1 MSDFENEVFDWD
13 SEIESDGKEYVTVQP
28 GDYSFTVTKVERQNY
43 PGNLSSGGKIPACNM
58 ALVTGTIDVPKG
70 EATFRERLYL
80 CKSFEWKLSGFFRC
94 LGMKKHGEKL
104 RMNFQA
110 AVGKKGLAKF
120 GNHEHNGQT
129 YNQIEQY
136 YDYDPDKMNQFSGF
150 TEVKD
155 EDVPW

>member
-1 MSDFENEVFDWD
+1 MADFENEVFDWD

-43 PGNLSSGGKIPACNM
+43 SGNLSSGGKIPACNM

-70 EATFRERLYL
+70 TATFRERLYL

-120 GNHEHNGQT
+120 SVREYNGQN

-136 YDYDPDKMNQFSGF
+136 YDYDPAKLEGF

-155 EDVPW
+155 DEVPW

>member
-1 MSDFENEVFDWD
+1 MADFENEVFDWD

-28 GDYSFTVTKVERQNY
+28 GDYSFTVTNVERQNY

-120 GNHEHNGQT
+120 GNHEHNGST

-136 YDYDPDKMNQFSGF
+136 YDYDPDKLKGF

-155 EDVPW
+155 DDVPW

>member
-1 MSDFENEVFDWD
+1 
-13 SEIESDGKEYVTVQP
+13 VTVTP
-28 GDYSFTVTKVERQNY
+28 GDYAFTVTKVERQQFK
-43 PGNLSSGGKIPACNM
+43 GSDKIPECQM
-58 ALVTGTIDVPKG
+58 ALVSGTIDVPKG
-70 EATFRERLYL
+70 TATFRERLYL

-120 GNHEHNGQT
+120 GNHEHNGST

-150 TEVKD
+150 KEVKD

>member
-1 MSDFENEVFDWD
+1 MADFENELFDWD
-13 SEIESDGKEYVTVQP
+13 SEIESDGQEYVTVTP
-28 GDYSFTVTKVERQNY
+28 GDYAFTVTKVERQQFK
-43 PGNLSSGGKIPACNM
+43 GSDKIPECQM
-58 ALVTGTIDVPKG
+58 ALVSGTIDVPKG
-70 EATFRERLYL
+70 TATFRERLYL

-104 RMNFQA
+104 RMNFPG
-110 AVGKKGLAKF
+110 AVGKRGLAKF
-120 GNHEHNGQT
+120 GVREYNGQT

-150 TEVKD
+150 KEVKD

>member
-1 MSDFENEVFDWD
+1 MADYENELFDWD
-13 SEIESDGKEYVTVQP
+13 SEIESDGKEYVTVDP

-58 ALVTGTIDVPKG
+58 AVVTGEIDVPKG
-70 EATFRERLYL
+70 KATFRERLYL
-80 CKSFEWKLSGFFRC
+80 YKGYEWKLSGFFRC

-104 RMNFQA
+104 RMDFPG

-120 GNHEHNGQT
+120 GVHEYNGNT
-129 YNQIEQY
+129 YNQVEQY
-136 YDYDPDKMNQFSGF
+136 YDYDPDKLKGF

-155 EDVPW
+155 VDVPW

>member
-1 MSDFENEVFDWD
+1 MADYENELFDWD
-13 SEIESDGKEYVTVQP
+13 SEIESDGQEYVTVTP
-28 GDYSFTVTKVERQNY
+28 GDYAFTVTKVERQQFK
-43 PGNLSSGGKIPACNM
+43 GSDKIPECQM
-58 ALVTGTIDVPKG
+58 ALVSGTIDVPKG
-70 EATFRERLYL
+70 TATFRERLYL

-104 RMNFQA
+104 RMNFPG

-120 GNHEHNGQT
+120 GIREYNGQT

-136 YDYDPDKMNQFSGF
+136 YDYDPDKMNQFSGVK
-150 TEVKD
+150 EVKD

>member
-1 MSDFENEVFDWD
+1 MADFENELFDWD
-13 SEIESDGKEYVTVQP
+13 SEIESDGQEYVTVTP
-28 GDYSFTVTKVERQNY
+28 GDYAFTVTKVERQQFK
-43 PGNLSSGGKIPACNM
+43 GSDKIPECQM
-58 ALVTGTIDVPKG
+58 ALVSGTIDVPKG
-70 EATFRERLYL
+70 TATFRERLYL

-104 RMNFQA
+104 RMNFPG
-110 AVGKKGLAKF
+110 AVGKRGLAKF
-120 GNHEHNGQT
+120 GIREYNGQT

-150 TEVKD
+150 KEVKD